1 MTIVVGYLP
10 TPEGSAA
17 VDHAMEEA
25 RLTSSRVVVVNTG
38 HYGDFAHPN
47 YATAEDIDALDAQL
61 TAAGLDHEIHR
72 SLESTSAAEAILQTA
87 TDAGLGSCFIGV
99 PPDRDASVRAAFGIP
114 DDHDP
119 VGVVTIGHR
128 AEGEHSSGS
137 PRSRSRRDLGDLVHR
152 GRWGG

>member
-1 MTIVVGYLP
+1 MTVVVGYLP

-72 SLESTSAAEAILQTA
+72 SLESTSAAEAILQAA
-87 TDAGLGSCFIGV
+87 TDASADLIVIGV
-99 PPDRDASVRAAFGIP
+99 RRRS
-114 DDHDP
+114 P
-119 VGVVTIGHR
+119 VGKLF
-128 AEGEHSSGS
+128 AGS
-137 PRSRSRRDLGDLVHR
+137 TAQHVLLDADCPVLAVKPR
-152 GRWGG
+152 